1 MPIFTGSSPRAWIG
15 RGEPT
20 LSAAHAKPAL
30 NTVRRATGCLHI
42 RFVLCNIGAKAME
55 MGTARSHNLLLLH

>member
-1 MPIFTGSSPRAWIG
+1 MPIFIGSSPRAWIG
-15 RGEPT
+15 SGEPT

-42 RFVLCNIGAKAME
+42 RFVLFNIGAK
-55 MGTARSHNLLLLH
+55 SHGNGDGAEP